1 MGKYIFMYWY
11 CTVEKKI
18 LLSPELYNYNIYS
31 IYTSKNT
38 FAEIFNSFQF
48 EVLDVKTCCEVVR
61 EQCE

>member
-48 EVLDVKTCCEVVR
+48 EVLDVKT
-61 EQCE
+61 